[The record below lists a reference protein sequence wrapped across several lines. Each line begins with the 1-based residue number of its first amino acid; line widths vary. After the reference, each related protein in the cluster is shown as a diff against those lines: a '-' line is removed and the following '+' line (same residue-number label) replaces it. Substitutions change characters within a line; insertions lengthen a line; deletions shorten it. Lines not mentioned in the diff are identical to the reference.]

1 MTPTITFEPAAE
13 TFAGCASFYDALT
26 AHHDY
31 EDLTRT
37 LEGLLDRHGRPG
49 PKMLDVA
56 CGTGKSFLPF
66 WRRGYDVTACDLSPE
81 MLAHAREKSG
91 GAVALLEADMRD
103 LPELGSFD
111 FATCIDEPV
120 NYLLAPEDVGSAFAS
135 VARNLRPGGLFVF
148 DVNTL
153 HAFRSIFSSDDCYEQ
168 EGWLFVWRGH
178 GDGTAEPGLRSGFTI
193 EAFTET
199 GDGTWE
205 RRTNQHLQR
214 HYPTVQIAELLAA
227 AGLEHLGAH
236 GMSPDGVL
244 DPVADEDRHTKTFH
258 VARKETRSPRR

>member
-1 MTPTITFEPAAE
+1 MTTSTTFDPATE

-37 LEGLLDRHGRPG
+37 LEGLLDRHDHTGRR
-49 PKMLDVA
+49 MLDVA

-81 MLAHAREKSG
+81 MLAHAHEKCS
-91 GAVALLEADMRD
+91 GAVELFEADMRD

-111 FATCIDEPV
+111 LVTCIDEPL
-120 NYLLAPEDVGSAFAS
+120 NYLLEPEEVERAFAS

-153 HAFRSIFSSDDCYEQ
+153 HAFRSIFASDDCYEQ
-168 EGWLFVWRGH
+168 GGWFFVWRGH
-178 GDGTAEPGLRSGFTI
+178 GDGTAEPGVRSGFTI

-199 GDGTWE
+199 GDGAW
-205 RRTNQHLQR
+205 RRLTNQHLQR
-214 HYPTVQIAELLAA
+214 HHPMGQIADLLAL
-227 AGLEHLGAH
+227 AGLDRLGVY
-236 GMSPDGVL
+236 GMAPDGVL
-244 DPVADEDRHTKTFH
+244 DPEPDEDRHTKTFH
-258 VARKETRSPRR
+258 VARKPTGSPRR